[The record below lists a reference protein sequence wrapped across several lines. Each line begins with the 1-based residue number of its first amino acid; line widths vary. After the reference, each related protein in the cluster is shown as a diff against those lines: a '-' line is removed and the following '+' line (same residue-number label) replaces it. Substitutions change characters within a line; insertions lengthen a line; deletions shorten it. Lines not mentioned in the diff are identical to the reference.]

1 MDTIDLGSLNY
12 LAIVVGVV
20 INQAIGMAWYTIL
33 GRYWMAETGLTHEDM
48 ESMKGTPRQWY
59 PYVIA
64 IASAFVFVLGL
75 AVLIQALGAEGPIDG
90 LVVGLLAAVAF
101 ILSTSAMNY
110 AFEGR
115 SLCLYGINNGYHVL
129 ALAVIGVVLG
139 AWQ

>member
-90 LVVGLLAAVAF
+90 LVVGDVVGL
-101 ILSTSAMNY
+101 
-110 AFEGR
+110 R
-115 SLCLYGINNGYHVL
+115 NGL
-129 ALAVIGVVLG
+129 NSG
-139 AWQ
+139 

>member
-33 GRYWMAETGLTHEDM
+33 SRHWMAETGLTHEDM

-90 LVVGLLAAVAF
+90 LLVGLLAAVAF

-129 ALAVIGVVLG
+129 AFAVIGVVLG